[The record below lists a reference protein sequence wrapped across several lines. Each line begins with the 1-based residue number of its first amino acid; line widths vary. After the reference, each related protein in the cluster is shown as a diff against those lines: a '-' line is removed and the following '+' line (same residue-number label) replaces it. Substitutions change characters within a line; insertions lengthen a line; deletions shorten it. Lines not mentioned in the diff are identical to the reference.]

1 MDKQGRVNEDKYCGK
16 RQEKIVM
23 TFEID
28 GQTWQA
34 IDVCKNGVI
43 AVLVVDGR
51 KTNRKGYF
59 PYLLPGKSF

>member
-1 MDKQGRVNEDKYCGK
+1 
-16 RQEKIVM
+16 M

-34 IDVCKNGVI
+34 IEDCKNGVI

-51 KTNRKGYF
+51 KTNRRGYF
-59 PYLLPGKSF
+59 PYPLPDERQKRESLKTDIGRD